1 MKRFL
6 VTLVVILAFVPY
18 SYSMIFDNRYIPLFQ
33 RPLNRHHNRLS
44 NIRIEGAFTTGNK
57 AFTPEAFNSSD
68 EEVELFQLNGKYD
81 QMVLTRNTIK
91 AYPEKTSPNS
101 FLPSEI
107 MATNQDI
114 AWKRSGKL
122 ETQLLDLRYSQAI
135 TKNIIVG
142 IDTLAG
148 HISSHERSRSD
159 YIDKLL
165 KQSLPGEVNTI
176 IEGDAALK
184 KFLKILP
191 SDYDTL
197 SWGDTDMSLRIGNRW
212 EYKAKFKAIDAG
224 ITLGCIAPT
233 AKARTIFNP
242 ASISLGGNKHWGLY
256 ISADA
261 DFNLK
266 EDWRAALLMRVQKR
280 LARTSL
286 QRMPFANEPLEYG
299 LLIGPA
305 YINPGYTFIIA
316 PTIILDGIRDNW
328 GINAAYTLVVHRKDE
343 WQDKR
348 KERNIKPNL
357 APVEELSSWGS
368 EYVTVGLSYDYSR
381 DREEPRVANRLS
393 CSLDIPLN
401 YAVAHGSVKSYKL
414 SLFMESNF

>member
-6 VTLVVILAFVPY
+6 ASLVVLLAFVPFAH
-18 SYSMIFDNRYIPLFQ
+18 SMIFDNRYIPLFQ
-33 RPLNRHHNRLS
+33 RPLSRHHNRLS
-44 NIRIEGAFTTGNK
+44 NIRIEGAFTTANK
-57 AFTPEAFNSSD
+57 AFTPEVFNSSD
-68 EEVELFQLNGKYD
+68 EEVELFQLNGAYD
-81 QMVLTRNTIK
+81 QMAMTRDTLKVYPNTTI
-91 AYPEKTSPNS
+91 PSS

-114 AWKRSGKL
+114 GWKRSGKL
-122 ETQLLDLRYSQAI
+122 ETQLFNIRYSQAL
-135 TKNIIVG
+135 TQNIIIG

-148 HISSHERSRSD
+148 HISSHERSRSE

-165 KQSLPGEVNTI
+165 QRSLPGQANTL

-184 KFLKILP
+184 NFLKILP

-197 SWGDTDMSLRIGNRW
+197 SWGDTDLSLRLGNRW

-266 EDWRAALLMRVQKR
+266 EDWRAILLMRVQKR
-280 LARTSL
+280 LARTSV
-286 QRMPFANEPLEYG
+286 QRMPFGNEPLEYG
-299 LLIGPA
+299 LLRGPA
-305 YINPGYTFIIA
+305 YINPGYTFIVA

-328 GINAAYTLVVHRKDE
+328 GINAAYTLVIHQKDS
-343 WQDKR
+343 WHDKR
-348 KERNIKPNL
+348 KERSIKPNL
-357 APVEELSSWGS
+357 VRLEELSSWGS
-368 EYVTVGLSYDYSR
+368 EYVTAGLSYDYSR
-381 DREEPRVANRLS
+381 DQEEPRVANRLS

-414 SLFMESNF
+414 SLSMESNF